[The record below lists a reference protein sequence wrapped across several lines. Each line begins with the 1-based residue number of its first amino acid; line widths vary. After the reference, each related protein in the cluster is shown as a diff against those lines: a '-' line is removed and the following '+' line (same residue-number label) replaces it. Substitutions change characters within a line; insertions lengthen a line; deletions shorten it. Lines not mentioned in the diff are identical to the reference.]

1 MRYYHELTAQPAMVE
16 ALIQQWDQLVPKDP
30 YPTLLRVEPQNEI
43 PLIKEYLRRAGYHS
57 FHSRFFY
64 SRVGMRVQTHKDSD
78 GRLCAINIPLTVPKR
93 SGLMRWFDQ
102 PQWKSIAQVQDGGVY
117 LRMAYHTDEQVVVS
131 DGDSVLDAV
140 IRSKEF
146 TKNVVPTDQILLT
159 KPTVLRV
166 NEWHDVNNEGSDV
179 PRMIYSLRFAGNPTF
194 EELIDRFGNIPELT

>member
-1 MRYYHELTAQPAMVE
+1 VAATLARSANFSACSSSHFLLCKFRDIAETVNEFFKRWVASESKRVDHTRHVAALVVYIVPFVDAQHRGLGE
-16 ALIQQWDQLVPKDP
+16 QNLI
-30 YPTLLRVEPQNEI
+30 
-43 PLIKEYLRRAGYHS
+43 
-57 FHSRFFY
+57 
-64 SRVGMRVQTHKDSD
+64 
-78 GRLCAINIPLTVPKR
+78 GRHN
-93 SGLMRWFDQ
+93 
-102 PQWKSIAQVQDGGVY
+102 
-117 LRMAYHTDEQVVVS
+117 
-131 DGDSVLDAV
+131 VLDAV